1 MKWLNNAFYHTINRS
16 IYIEYCKVIE
26 IKDIQNISYSVDV
39 QQYLVFMS
47 DIENL

>member
-1 MKWLNNAFYHTINRS
+1 MAKTMHFIIQLIVVYS
-16 IYIEYCKVIE
+16 KVIE
-26 IKDIQNISYSVDV
+26 IKNIQNISYSVDV